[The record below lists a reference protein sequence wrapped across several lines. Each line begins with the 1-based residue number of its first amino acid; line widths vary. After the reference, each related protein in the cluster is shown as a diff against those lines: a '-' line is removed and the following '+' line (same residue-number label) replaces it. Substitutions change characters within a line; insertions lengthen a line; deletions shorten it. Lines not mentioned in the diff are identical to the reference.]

1 VKMPR
6 APLAGRRTVLV
17 VEDDH
22 DSRDTLREL
31 LELEGWPVATAR
43 DGAEGLARMRELR
56 PGLVLLDLLMPGMSG
71 VEVCRER
78 AADPELRAI
87 PVALIT
93 ADLALCPDLPS
104 QDLAGR
110 LEKPIRIRDLLDL
123 VALHCAGPR

>member
-1 VKMPR
+1 M
-6 APLAGRRTVLV
+6 
-17 VEDDH
+17 VEDDR

-56 PGLVLLDLLMPGMSG
+56 PGLVLLDLLMPGMG
-71 VEVCRER
+71 GAEVCRLR

-93 ADLALCPDLPS
+93 ADLELCRGLDGLE
-104 QDLAGR
+104 LAGK
-110 LEKPIRIRDLLDL
+110 LEKPIRIRELLAL
-123 VALHCAGPR
+123 VALHCGEPR